1 MPCREVVVDGE
12 EVLLFALGCKGAFAA
27 DALVVD
33 VAAGAGDGGAFHRHA
48 EVLAHKVDGREYRQV
63 GVAFAAAG
71 AAVEGHLLQ
80 GVGGEQVAE
89 APGVGGEGR
98 VARDDR
104 HEDARADGSA
114 TGAHVSAG
122 TAGHLPAAAYH
133 LRQAGGEVNLH
144 AVGRDGVVVG
154 RQQGGT
160 HQHVVLGAVHVAEG
174 LRHHLLQD
182 GDGVLRRLG
191 EAHGDDGIHA
201 LGVAV
206 GADVVTLGAARLAG
220 FPAVAQH
227 ALHHRVPVQI
237 LQRSAADKAFFVA
250 VHRCVVLYGS

>member
-1 MPCREVVVDGE
+1 MGGE
-12 EVLLFALGCKGAFAA
+12 EVLLLALGGEGALAT

-63 GVAFAAAG
+63 GVALAAAG
-71 AAVEGHLLQ
+71 AAIEGHLFQ
-80 GVGGEQVAE
+80 GAGGEQVAE

-98 VARDDR
+98 VACDDG
-104 HEDARADGSA
+104 HEDARADGGSA
-114 TGAHVSAG
+114 GAHVSAC

-133 LRQAGGEVNLH
+133 FREAGGEVDLH

-154 RQQGGT
+154 RKQGGA
-160 HQHVVLGAVHVAEG
+160 HQHVVLGAVHVAER

-191 EAHGDDGIHA
+191 EAHGDDGVHA

-206 GADVVTLGAARLAG
+206 GADVVALGAARLAG
-220 FPAVAQH
+220 FLAVAQR
-227 ALHHRVPVQI
+227 AFHHGVLVQI
-237 LQRSAADKAFFVA
+237 LQRGTADKAFFITI
-250 VHRCVVLYGS
+250 HSPVVLCGS